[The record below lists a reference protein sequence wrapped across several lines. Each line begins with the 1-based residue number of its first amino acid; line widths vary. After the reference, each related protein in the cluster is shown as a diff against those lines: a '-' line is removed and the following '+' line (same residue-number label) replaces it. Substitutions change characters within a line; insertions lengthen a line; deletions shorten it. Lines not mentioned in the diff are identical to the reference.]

1 MVTGLVT
8 LTMYIINQNGSAG
21 QCEYRCYHL
30 VCVYWMTIW
39 DAGWL
44 LYVSAINITSGH
56 SADCPC
62 LTWGKA
68 LPGAAPCH
76 PAASLQ
82 HRHWS
87 YAGTYDHSLRIP
99 EWDAQFLDICV
110 IVNCIIYSLI
120 FSLAHMSCSI
130 KSWKCMLMWHWQFQ
144 NLNESCAAI
153 SYVHHLIRFHLSR
166 FLLNPNVRMCSLHWA
181 LCWVQCMCWQ
191 EFADNNLQISTH

>member
-1 MVTGLVT
+1 MWIL
-8 LTMYIINQNGSAG
+8 LLSPS
-21 QCEYRCYHL
+21 
-30 VCVYWMTIW
+30 VCVLMTIW

-99 EWDAQFLDICV
+99 EWKAQFLDIC
-110 IVNCIIYSLI
+110 NCIIYIYSLI
-120 FSLAHMSCSI
+120 FSSSHVSCSI
-130 KSWKCMLMWHWQFQ
+130 KSWKSMEMWHWQFQ
-144 NLNESCAAI
+144 NLDESCAAI
-153 SYVHHLIRFHLSR
+153 SYVHHLIRIHLSR
-166 FLLNPNVRMCSLHWA
+166 FLLNPNVRMCSLPCSA
-181 LCWVQCMCWQ
+181 LGAVLSAVHVLTGICWQ
-191 EFADNNLQISTH
+191 